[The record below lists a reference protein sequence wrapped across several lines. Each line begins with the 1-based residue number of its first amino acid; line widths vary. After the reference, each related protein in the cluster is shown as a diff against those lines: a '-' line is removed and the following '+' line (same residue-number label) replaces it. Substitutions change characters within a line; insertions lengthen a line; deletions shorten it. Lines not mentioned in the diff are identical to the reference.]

1 MARNPPFFI
10 HAVICCFSFAN
21 QNRMAKY
28 KYIGE
33 DKFFVKNG
41 EILEGEITTWSVKK
55 ANSTERESV
64 ELLYVKNAGFR
75 GEDMPINKNNLIEV
89 GS

>member
-1 MARNPPFFI
+1 
-10 HAVICCFSFAN
+10 
-21 QNRMAKY
+21 MAKY

-41 EILEGEITTWSVKK
+41 EIIEGEITTWSVKK
-55 ANSTERESV
+55 VNSSERENV
-64 ELLYVKNAGFR
+64 ELLYVKNAGFK
-75 GEDMPINKNNLIEV
+75 GEDMSINKKNLIEV